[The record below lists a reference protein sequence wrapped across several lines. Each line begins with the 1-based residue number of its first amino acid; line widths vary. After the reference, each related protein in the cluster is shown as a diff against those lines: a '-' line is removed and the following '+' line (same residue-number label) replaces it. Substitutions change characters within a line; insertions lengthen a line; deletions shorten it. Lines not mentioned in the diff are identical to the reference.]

1 MITAKR
7 ILPLIVVSQFLCTS
21 LWFAGNA
28 IIYDLVVSFNIEPN
42 AIGQLTSSVQLG
54 FIIGTLLFAVLM
66 ITDRYSPVSVFFIS
80 AVFGALFNLG
90 MVWENNNL
98 LSLTIFRFLT
108 GICLAGIYPV
118 GMKIASDYFDE
129 GLGKSLGY
137 LVGALVLGTALPH
150 LLKAT
155 SFDFNWQWVVIGTS
169 GLAVIGGL
177 AIGLAVPNGPN
188 RKKSQE
194 IEWRA
199 FFKVF
204 KQANFRSA
212 AFGYFGH
219 MWELYAFWA
228 FVPAILLTYQE
239 IHDLTSLNIS
249 WFSFLIIGVG
259 SLGCVWSGY
268 LSQTKGPK
276 TVARLALSISGIC
289 CLISPLMF
297 YQPSF
302 SFLILFL
309 IIWGLTVVADSP
321 LFSTLVAQNVPTD
334 KKGTALTI
342 VNCIGFAVT
351 IVSIQLINW
360 LLANH
365 LAEFAYVFL
374 AIGPVFGIIGILKK

>member
-1 MITAKR
+1 LITAKR
-7 ILPLIVVSQFLCTS
+7 ILPLIVLSQFLCTS

-28 IIYDLVVSFNIEPN
+28 IIYDLVLNFNIEPN

-66 ITDRYSPVSVFFIS
+66 ITDRYSPVSVFFVS

-177 AIGLAVPNGPN
+177 AIGLGVPNGPF

-194 IEWRA
+194 IEWLA

-219 MWELYAFWA
+219 MWELYAFWT

-259 SLGCVWSGY
+259 CLGCVWSGY
-268 LSQTKGPK
+268 LSQTRGPK

-297 YQPSF
+297 YQPSLIV
-302 SFLILFL
+302 LILFL

-342 VNCIGFAVT
+342 VNCIGFAIT

-374 AIGPVFGIIGILKK
+374 AIGPVFGIIGMLKK